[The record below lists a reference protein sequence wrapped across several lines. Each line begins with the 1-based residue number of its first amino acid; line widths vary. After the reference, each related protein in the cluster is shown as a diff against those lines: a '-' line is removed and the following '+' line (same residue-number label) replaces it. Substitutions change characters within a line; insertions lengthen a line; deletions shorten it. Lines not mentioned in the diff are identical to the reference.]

1 MRLSIACR
9 VRLSVD
15 TEEPQGDVLAQ
26 ARVVLD
32 GHGVVAMPT
41 ETYYGLSVSV
51 FDQVACAR
59 VFEIKGR
66 PSTKALPCIVSGI
79 EQLGSVASEITP
91 LASELASRFWPGP
104 LTLIV
109 PARASVAA
117 ASDNGTVAVRVSSL
131 PLARE
136 VAAIAGPAT
145 ATSAN
150 VSGAPPATTWSACA
164 RPRGSDCRGRGCRSV
179 RRYCGSRVGRGRYAR
194 RPGLDDRGPHRS
206 YARARPR
213 GSDCFSGRTNFSF
226 GPGLVTLTLTGCRRK
241 VRMKCNLR
249 RFYSI

>member
-1 MRLSIACR
+1 M
-9 VRLSVD
+9 
-15 TEEPQGDVLAQ
+15 LAQ

-150 VSGAPPATTWSACA
+150 ASGAPPATTADEVVAQFGDTVDLVLDGGATPGGPASTIVDLTGATPA
-164 RPRGSDCRGRGCRSV
+164 LV
-179 RRYCGSRVGRGRYAR
+179 REGAIAFRDV
-194 RPGLDDRGPHRS
+194 
-206 YARARPR
+206 
-213 GSDCFSGRTNFSF
+213 
-226 GPGLVTLTLTGCRRK
+226 LTLASDLDWRP
-241 VRMKCNLR
+241 
-249 RFYSI
+249 

>member
-1 MRLSIACR
+1 M
-9 VRLSVD
+9 RLSVD
-15 TEEPQGDVLAQ
+15 TEQPQGDVLAQ
-26 ARVVLD
+26 ARAVLD
-32 GHGVVAMPT
+32 DHGVVAVPT
-41 ETYYGLSVSV
+41 ETFYGLAVSV

-117 ASDNGTVAVRVSSL
+117 ASDNGTVAVLVSSL

-150 VSGAPPATTWSACA
+150 VSGAPPATTADEVVAQFGDTVDLVLDGGATPGGAASTIVDLTGATPA
-164 RPRGSDCRGRGCRSV
+164 LV
-179 RRYCGSRVGRGRYAR
+179 REGAIAFRDV
-194 RPGLDDRGPHRS
+194 
-206 YARARPR
+206 
-213 GSDCFSGRTNFSF
+213 
-226 GPGLVTLTLTGCRRK
+226 LTLASDLDWR
-241 VRMKCNLR
+241 
-249 RFYSI
+249 S

>member
-1 MRLSIACR
+1 MQSSIACR

-32 GHGVVAMPT
+32 EHGVVAVPT
-41 ETYYGLSVSV
+41 ETYYGLAVSA
-51 FDQVACAR
+51 FDRVACAR
-59 VFEIKGR
+59 VFEIKAR
-66 PSTKALPCIVSGI
+66 ASSKALPCIVSGI
-79 EQLGSVASEITP
+79 EQLGRVASEISP

-117 ASDNGTVAVRVSSL
+117 ASDDGTVAVRVSSL

-136 VAAIAGPAT
+136 LAAIAGPVT

-150 VSGAPPATTWSACA
+150 VSGAPPATTADEVIAQFGDAVDLVLDGGVTPGGPASTIVDVTQATPKLVREGAIAFRDILPLDW
-164 RPRGSDCRGRGCRSV
+164 RP
-179 RRYCGSRVGRGRYAR
+179 
-194 RPGLDDRGPHRS
+194 
-206 YARARPR
+206 
-213 GSDCFSGRTNFSF
+213 
-226 GPGLVTLTLTGCRRK
+226 
-241 VRMKCNLR
+241 
-249 RFYSI
+249 